1 MQGRIRK
8 VRVMD
13 ASAQTSGDDP
23 PQRAAER
30 ARWPMADVVVAALV
44 LALLAWGWWH
54 RADPA
59 LDPHAWPGYLMG
71 LGGALAMLGVL
82 GFSLRKRAR
91 AGRVPVA
98 RWYNAHILLGL
109 FGAAAVV
116 IHARFAWGSINS
128 SFALAVTL
136 LVVASGLS
144 ARYLLGPA
152 RRSGKRWFRALAEG
166 WHYLHV
172 PPSMVLV
179 PAVIVHV
186 YMAHAY

>member
-1 MQGRIRK
+1 
-8 VRVMD
+8 MD
-13 ASAQTSGDDP
+13 ASAKTSGDDP
-23 PQRAAER
+23 LRIAAGALR
-30 ARWPMADVVVAALV
+30 PPLADLAVAAAALAV
-44 LALLAWGWWH
+44 LRWGWLH

-59 LDPHAWPGYLMG
+59 LDPQAWPGYLMG
-71 LGGALAMLGVL
+71 LGGALAMLMVL

-91 AGRVPVA
+91 TGRVPVS

-109 FGAAAVV
+109 SGAVAVV

-128 SFALAVTL
+128 SFALAATL
-136 LVVASGLS
+136 LVVASGLV

-152 RRSGKRWFRALAEG
+152 RRSGNRWLLAPAEA

-172 PPSMVLV
+172 PPSLVLV

>member
-1 MQGRIRK
+1 MRL
-8 VRVMD
+8 MD

-23 PQRAAER
+23 PQRAAAR
-30 ARWPMADVVVAALV
+30 ARWPVADITVAAAMLAV
-44 LALLAWGWWH
+44 LSWGWLH

-128 SFALAVTL
+128 SFALGTTL
-136 LVVASGLS
+136 LVVASGLV

-152 RRSGKRWFRALAEG
+152 RRSGNRWFMALAEG

>member
-1 MQGRIRK
+1 MEARA
-8 VRVMD
+8 D
-13 ASAQTSGDDP
+13 TTSDRP
-23 PQRAAER
+23 PQLAAR
-30 ARWPMADVVVAALV
+30 PARWPMADVAVAVLV
-44 LALLAWGWWH
+44 LSVLGWGWQH
-54 RADPA
+54 RTDPA

-71 LGGALAMLGVL
+71 LGGALAMLAVL

-91 AGRVPVA
+91 TGRVPVA

-109 FGAAAVV
+109 CGAAAVV

-128 SFALAVTL
+128 SFALATSL
-136 LVVASGLS
+136 LVVASGLV

-152 RRSGKRWFRALAEG
+152 RRSGNRWFVALAEV

-186 YMAHAY
+186 

>member
-1 MQGRIRK
+1 MTDTSRDGP
-8 VRVMD
+8 
-13 ASAQTSGDDP
+13 AQIADP
-23 PQRAAER
+23 AVP
-30 ARWPMADVVVAALV
+30 WPLTDLVVAASL
-44 LALLAWGWWH
+44 LAALAWGWQH

-59 LDPHAWPGYLMG
+59 LDPHAWPGYLLG
-71 LGGALAMLGVL
+71 LGGGLAMLAVL

-91 AGRVPVA
+91 AGRVPVS
-98 RWYNAHILLGL
+98 RWYNAHIVLGL

-128 SFALAVTL
+128 SFALGATL
-136 LVVASGLS
+136 LVVASGLM
-144 ARYLLGPA
+144 ARYLLAPA
-152 RRSGKRWFRALAEG
+152 RRSGSSLLLGLAET
-166 WHYLHV
+166 WHYFHV

>member
-1 MQGRIRK
+1 
-8 VRVMD
+8 MD
-13 ASAQTSGDDP
+13 ARAETSGDDP
-23 PQRAAER
+23 PYRAIRAER
-30 ARWPMADVVVAALV
+30 WPLVDIVVAVIL
-44 LALLAWGWWH
+44 LTGLAWGWKH
-54 RADPA
+54 RADPL
-59 LDPHAWPGYLMG
+59 LDPHAWPGYLLG
-71 LGGALAMLGVL
+71 LCGGLAMLAVL

-91 AGRVPVA
+91 AGRVPVS

-109 FGAAAVV
+109 LGAAAVM

-128 SFALAVTL
+128 SFALAATV
-136 LVVASGLS
+136 LVVASGLV

-152 RRSGKRWFRALAEG
+152 RRSGNRWFLTLAEA